1 MIKKKAEETM
11 TIKKNYTKADEHFV
25 RAMSFMMRWYDKMNC
40 KTLAAMVGMKTA
52 RTINSIISRQTGA
65 GKEVAENI
73 SAALGLSYGKML
85 HLGELLVD
93 GVDEEAALL
102 YIRNGDRAHLNSTGF
117 TIQQGDNNVAVT
129 GVLAASGAGGD
140 ISRDLCAAIARRMEG
155 LGIDAQIAL
164 RARVKAALEDQEFEG
179 EK

>member
-1 MIKKKAEETM
+1 MG
-11 TIKKNYTKADEHFV
+11 TKENFTDTDEHFV
-25 RAMSFMMRWYDKMNC
+25 RAIAYMMRWHDRMNC
-40 KTLAAMVGMKTA
+40 KTLADMIGLNTA
-52 RTINSIISRQTGA
+52 RTINNIISRQRGA
-65 GKEVAENI
+65 GKDIAERI
-73 SAALGLSYGKML
+73 SKALGLSYGKML
-85 HLGELLVD
+85 HLGELIVE

-102 YIRNGDRAHLNSTGF
+102 YIRNGDRAHLNRTGF